1 MRFMQRSIQW
11 QLAVSM
17 GAALL
22 ASLLIVILVYASAV
36 DRLAERYLI
45 GEALP
50 ANITAIRNDI
60 ERTLSGPVTAT
71 AGIAGNTLVHDWLTA
86 GEDASEAQAIG
97 RYLQGVKTQQNA
109 LTTSIAVLDSGNYY
123 SETGLSRTLSRAAA
137 GDAWFYSLIDSGVDK
152 RFEIDIDKTTR
163 QPTLF
168 INQRISANGRTLGV
182 AGLGYSLSSMSELVA
197 NFRFGERGEVYLVGA
212 DGRVKVHPR
221 NENNDRVALAELTGD
236 TAAGELRSGGGKV
249 VRFER
254 DGEAFLAMAQPLEAL
269 GWWLVSEVPEAEI
282 FGEARRTLWITSLIG
297 AAVGLAFLGVIV
309 LLARGL
315 VRPIRQV
322 TAALVEIGGGG
333 GDLTRRL
340 DESRADELGDLAR
353 GFNRFLGSL
362 RELIGDVLTTSERLR
377 NAVGQVAQVVD
388 NTAARAGRQH
398 EMTDMVATAVH
409 EMGLTVQEIARNASS
424 AAQASQGARDEAV
437 QARRVVGESI
447 AHIEK
452 MSGEI
457 GEAAGSVTELA
468 QQVAS
473 IDQVL
478 AVIRGISEQTNL
490 LALNAAIEAAR
501 AGEMGRGFAVVAD
514 EVRTLASR
522 TQGSTDEIQQMI
534 QRLKS
539 GADNAVA
546 SMHAGQAATGTG
558 VQASQ
563 RTGQSLGAITEQVEA
578 ISDMNT
584 QVAAATE
591 EQSSVTEEIT
601 RNVQGIAD
609 LAQATARDV
618 QACRS
623 DCQAL
628 SQLAE
633 ALGRQMG
640 RTCSTSS
647 RTRYRHRAAPG
658 CSPAPCPGRT

>member
-86 GEDASEAQAIG
+86 GEDASEGQAIA

-197 NFRFGERGEVYLVGA
+197 DFRFGERGEVYLVGA

-236 TAAGELRSGGGKV
+236 AAAGELRSGGGKV

-282 FGEARRTLWITSLIG
+282 FGEARRTLWVTSLIG

-640 RTCSTSS
+640 SFRL
-647 RTRYRHRAAPG
+647 
-658 CSPAPCPGRT
+658 

>member
-1 MRFMQRSIQW
+1 MPFMQRSIQW
-11 QLAVSM
+11 QLIVSM

-22 ASLLIVILVYASAV
+22 TSLLIVILVYSSAV
-36 DRLAERYLI
+36 NRLAERYLV
-45 GEALP
+45 GQALP
-50 ANITAIRNDI
+50 ANVGAIGKDI
-60 ERTLSGPVTAT
+60 ERTLTAPITAT
-71 AGIAGNTLVHDWLTA
+71 AGIASNALVHDWLRS
-86 GEDASEAQAIG
+86 GETGLDADAVG
-97 RYLQGVKTQQNA
+97 RYLEGVKAQQKA
-109 LTTSIAVLDSGNYY
+109 LTTSIAVLESGNYY
-123 SETGLSRTLSRAAA
+123 SEAGLSRMLSRSAA
-137 GDAWFYSLIDSGVDK
+137 GDAWFYSLADSSIER

-168 INQRISANGRTLGV
+168 INQRIEAGGRTLGV
-182 AGLGYSLSSMSELVA
+182 AGLGYSLSSMSELIS
-197 NFRFGERGEVYLVGA
+197 NFRFGERGEVYLINA

-221 NENNDRVALAELTGD
+221 AEHNDRTDLSTLAGSE
-236 TAAGELRSGGGKV
+236 AARQLLGGARDA

-254 DGEAFLAMAQPLEAL
+254 DGETFLAIAQPLESL
-269 GWWLVSEVPEAEI
+269 GWVLVSEVPEAEI
-282 FGEARRTLWITSLIG
+282 FAEARRTLWTISLIG
-297 AAVGLAFLGVIV
+297 ACIALFFLGLVV
-309 LLARGL
+309 WLARGL
-315 VRPIRQV
+315 VKPIRQV
-322 TAALVEIGGGG
+322 TQALVEIGGGG

-353 GFNRFLGSL
+353 GFNRFIASL
-362 RELIGDVLTTSERLR
+362 RVLIGDVLTTSQQLR
-377 NAVGQVAQVVD
+377 TSVGQVAQVVD
-388 NTAARAGRQH
+388 NTATRAGRQH

-409 EMGLTVQEIARNASS
+409 EMGLTVQEIARNASN
-424 AAQASQGARDEAV
+424 AAQASQGARSEAM
-437 QARRVVGESI
+437 QARTVVGESI
-447 AHIEK
+447 AHIER

-457 GEAAGSVTELA
+457 GHAAESVTDLA

-473 IDQVL
+473 IDKVL
-478 AVIRGISEQTNL
+478 AVIRSISEQTNL

-522 TQGSTDEIQQMI
+522 TQTSTDEIQQMI
-534 QRLKS
+534 QGLKN
-539 GADNAVA
+539 GAQTAVN

-563 RTGQSLGAITEQVEA
+563 RTGQSLSAITEQVEA

-601 RNVQGIAD
+601 HNVQGIAD

-633 ALGRQMG
+633 DLGRQMG
-640 RTCSTSS
+640 SFRL
-647 RTRYRHRAAPG
+647 
-658 CSPAPCPGRT
+658 

>member
-86 GEDASEAQAIG
+86 GEDASEGQAIA

-137 GDAWFYSLIDSGVDK
+137 GDAWFYSLIDGGVDK

-197 NFRFGERGEVYLVGA
+197 DFRFGERGEVYLVGA

-282 FGEARRTLWITSLIG
+282 FGEARRTLWVTSLIG

-640 RTCSTSS
+640 SFRL
-647 RTRYRHRAAPG
+647 
-658 CSPAPCPGRT
+658 